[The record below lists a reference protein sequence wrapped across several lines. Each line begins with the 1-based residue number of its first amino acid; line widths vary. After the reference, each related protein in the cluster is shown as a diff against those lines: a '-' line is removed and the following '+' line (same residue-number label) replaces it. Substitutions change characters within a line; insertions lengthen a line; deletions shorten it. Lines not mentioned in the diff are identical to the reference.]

1 MSYWWVNHKQTYKQ
15 EINGGYIW
23 CPKGKKDGNP
33 NHFYDNLT
41 LAKSGDIVFSYANGK
56 IGAIG
61 PVIKE
66 HTTADRPPEFGTSG
80 QLWDKDGWLVQIA
93 WTVLDESLFPNE
105 FFNEIKDLL
114 PEKYSPINQEGSGNQ
129 GCYLASIGD
138 DLGIL
143 LISKAN
149 DSNDRVEIILDDEE
163 ERRVRGQDIPETEKE
178 QLVKSRRGQGIFRNR
193 LAEIEDGCRLTGV
206 DDTRFLIAS
215 HIKPWRHCS
224 NQEKLDG
231 NNGLF
236 LSPHVDKLF
245 DRGWITFS
253 REGNILCAGP
263 QIRLIMSYWNLDP
276 TSNVGSFSEAQNDY
290 LSHHRNTIYQG
301 SQKEI

>member
-1 MSYWWVNHKQTYKQ
+1 MSFWWVNHKQTYRQ

-23 CPKGKKDGNP
+23 CPKRKRNGNR

-41 LAKSGDIVFSYANGK
+41 LAKSGDIVFSYANGE

-66 HTTADRPPEFGTSG
+66 HTTADRPPEFESSG
-80 QLWDKDGWLVQIA
+80 QLWDKDGWLVEIA
-93 WTVLDESLFPNE
+93 WTILDDSLVPKAFI
-105 FFNEIKDLL
+105 NEIRDLL
-114 PEKYSPINQEGSGNQ
+114 PEKYSPINQEGRGNQ

-143 LISKAN
+143 LVSRAK
-149 DSNDRVEIILDDEE
+149 DRNDRVQIILDDEE
-163 ERRVRGQDIPETEKE
+163 ERRVREQDISETEKE
-178 QLVKSRRGQGIFRNR
+178 QLVKSRRGQGQFRNR
-193 LAEIEDGCRLTGV
+193 LAEIEGECRLTGV
-206 DDTRFLIAS
+206 DDPRFLIAS
-215 HIKPWRHCS
+215 HIKPWRLCS

-245 DRGWITFS
+245 DRGWISFS

-263 QIRLIMSYWNLDP
+263 QVQMIMSRWNLDP
-276 TSNVGSFSEAQNDY
+276 KGNVGLFTEAQDYY
-290 LSHHRNTIYQG
+290 LSFHRSSIYKG
-301 SQKEI
+301 SQN